1 MSNPSRRHPPAAPLL
16 AAALLLPALLLPALA
31 AAAPAQGAK
40 SDEPRHLRH
49 MVFVGEGGEGGEEGF
64 VMARPFLGGGF
75 LGVELLRL
83 TPELRA
89 HFGAPEDAGVM
100 IARVL
105 PDSPAAQAGLQ
116 VGDVITRIDGKTVAS
131 AARLGAEVR
140 RREDGERVSLDV
152 YRQGRLQE
160 FTVTIQER
168 ERQALDVGQ
177 FFEWQGEGEG
187 EDVPLTLRVAPRIH
201 LRDLPEIDPEV
212 WQNLEERL
220 EGMDWEGM
228 TQRIQVVRPEL
239 EKRLQELEKRLQ
251 ELEKELEEATREK
264 P

>member
-1 MSNPSRRHPPAAPLL
+1 MSNPFRRLTPAAPLL
-16 AAALLLPALLLPALA
+16 AAALLLPALLLPTPA
-31 AAAPAQGAK
+31 AAAPAEGKK
-40 SDEPRHLRH
+40 SDEPHEMRR
-49 MVFVGEGGEGGEEGF
+49 MVFVGEGGEEGEGGLL
-64 VMARPFLGGGF
+64 MAHPFLGGGY

-100 IARVL
+100 ISRVA

-116 VGDVITRIDGKTVAS
+116 VGDVITQIDGETVAS
-131 AARLGAEVR
+131 PARLGAEVR
-140 RREDGERVSLDV
+140 RRDEGQQVSLNL
-152 YRQGRLQE
+152 YRQGKPKEL
-160 FTVTIQER
+160 TATIQER
-168 ERQALDVGQ
+168 DRQALDVGQ

-187 EDVPLTLRVAPRIH
+187 EDVPLTLRVTPRIR
-201 LRDLPEIDPEV
+201 LQDIPKVDPEV
-212 WQNLEERL
+212 WHNLEERL

-251 ELEKELEEATREK
+251 ELEKELEKATGEK